1 MFRQLQVAAMLVCMI
16 SYAMAGTVA
25 IGTASAR
32 GDMRVDSYLVKGN
45 ATLFDGSVV
54 ETGQASADLRLD
66 KGTEIMMSI
75 ESRGTLHRSRLVLER
90 GQSVLAAN
98 NTFHLEA
105 NGLHVTPI
113 EPDSRGVV
121 SLKSGDTVEVAALT
135 GSFGV
140 TDNRG
145 VLLAS
150 VRPGRTMSF
159 AMAAAGSAES
169 ITAVGMVSYE
179 NGQYYLTTVD
189 GTKFELKGKD
199 FKRFVD
205 KKIIVT
211 GTIPGGVTPAPGM
224 SVAISVSSILINGS
238 TAGAISATTGWIIAG
253 TLVGAGT
260 GVGVGLYE
268 ANQPGNPAS
277 R

>member
-1 MFRQLQVAAMLVCMI
+1 
-16 SYAMAGTVA
+16 
-25 IGTASAR
+25 
-32 GDMRVDSYLVKGN
+32 
-45 ATLFDGSVV
+45 
-54 ETGQASADLRLD
+54 
-66 KGTEIMMSI
+66 
-75 ESRGTLHRSRLVLER
+75 
-90 GQSVLAAN
+90 
-98 NTFHLEA
+98 
-105 NGLHVTPI
+105 
-113 EPDSRGVV
+113 
-121 SLKSGDTVEVAALT
+121 VEVAALT

>member
-1 MFRQLQVAAMLVCMI
+1 MFKQLQVAATLVCMI

-32 GDMRVDSYLVKGN
+32 GDMRVDSYMVKGN

-66 KGTEIMMSI
+66 KGTEIMMAT
-75 ESRGTLHRSRLVLER
+75 ESRGTLHRGRLVLER
-90 GQSVLAAN
+90 GQSELAAN
-98 NTFHLEA
+98 NTFQLEA

-121 SLKSGDTVEVAALT
+121 SLKSGNTVEVAALT

-140 TDNRG
+140 TNNLG

-169 ITAVGMVSYE
+169 ITAVGMVSYQ
-179 NGQYYLTTVD
+179 NGQYYLTTAD

-199 FKRFVD
+199 FKKYVD
-205 KKIIVT
+205 QKIEVT
-211 GTIPGGVTPAPGM
+211 GTIPSGVTPAAGM
-224 SVAISVSSILINGS
+224 TVPISVSSVLINGAV
-238 TAGAISATTGWIIAG
+238 AGISATTGWIIAG
-253 TLVGAGT
+253 VVVAA
-260 GVGVGLYE
+260 GVGVGVSYIE
-268 ANQPGNPAS
+268 TNGSGTPAS